1 MFKQLAYRVGIASVA
16 LALPMVAHAGA
27 IFLTGH
33 DPDFH
38 ASLGGNLT
46 GARDINTTAINF
58 ITNPAFNTFA
68 AGGVTLNSCSW
79 NPAFHL
85 RPAIPSGKTAS

>member
-1 MFKQLAYRVGIASVA
+1 MKRAGNLWLAARGALIGATLTMFCSTSQ
-16 LALPMVAHAGA
+16 AGS

-46 GARDINTTAINF
+46 GARDINTTAIGYVMDSSF
-58 ITNPAFNTFA
+58 NPFVYDGAK
-68 AGGVTLNSCSW
+68 VSVC
-79 NPAFHL
+79 
-85 RPAIPSGKTAS
+85 